1 MEFAVRGGLKMD
13 RIRLIAA
20 LTNGVLVLTLYT
32 VAWGTPALDIAM
44 LELSLAVGC
53 TPRDPS
59 IPRLSRAPRVARGAG
74 L

>member
-1 MEFAVRGGLKMD
+1 MD

-44 LELSLAVGC
+44 LELSLAVGAGGS
-53 TPRDPS
+53 TWYALRG
-59 IPRLSRAPRVARGAG
+59 IRRYRA
-74 L
+74 

>member
-20 LTNGVLVLTLYT
+20 LTNGVLVLMLYT

-44 LELSLAVGC
+44 LELSLAVGAGVS
-53 TPRDPS
+53 TWYALRG
-59 IPRLSRAPRVARGAG
+59 IRRYRA
-74 L
+74 